1 MPAKGEERKVEVT
14 ASCDSYP
21 LPIQETISLLAFS
34 PLPSPLSGG
43 KQSAMG
49 VEEEHPA
56 IGALRG
62 KRGRGA
68 ARQPGGRSRAAG
80 RERRGRKEKAWDSV
94 CVINKV

>member
-14 ASCDSYP
+14 ASSCDSYP

-80 RERRGRKEKAWDSV
+80 RDEGEGKRRRGIRSV
-94 CVINKV
+94 

>member
-62 KRGRGA
+62 KRGRGISGGTA
-68 ARQPGGRSRAAG
+68 ARRQEQSS
-80 RERRGRKEKAWDSV
+80 RERTKGKEREGVGFGLCD
-94 CVINKV
+94 

>member
-21 LPIQETISLLAFS
+21 LPIQEAISLLT

-80 RERRGRKEKAWDSV
+80 RDEGEGKRRRGIRSV
-94 CVINKV
+94 

>member
-14 ASCDSYP
+14 ASSCDSYP

-56 IGALRG
+56 IGALG
-62 KRGRGA
+62 GREGEGSAA

-80 RERRGRKEKAWDSV
+80 RDEGAGKRRRGIRSV
-94 CVINKV
+94 